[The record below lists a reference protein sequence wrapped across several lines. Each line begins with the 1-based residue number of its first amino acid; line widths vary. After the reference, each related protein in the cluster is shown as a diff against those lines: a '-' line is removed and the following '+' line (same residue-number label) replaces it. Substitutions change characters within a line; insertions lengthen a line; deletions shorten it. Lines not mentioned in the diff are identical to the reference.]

1 MRLRGLTLSSRTGAK
16 TDFDSYLTVF
26 PTAQA
31 TASPFSFICNPLMD
45 ILRLFSQHSLTHI

>member
-26 PTAQA
+26 PTVQA

-45 ILRLFSQHSLTHI
+45 ILGLSSQHSLTHI